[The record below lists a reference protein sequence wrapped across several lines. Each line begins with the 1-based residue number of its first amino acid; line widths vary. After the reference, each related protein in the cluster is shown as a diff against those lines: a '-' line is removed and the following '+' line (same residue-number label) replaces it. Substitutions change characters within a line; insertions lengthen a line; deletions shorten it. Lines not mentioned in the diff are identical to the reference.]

1 MSDTANQ
8 TPHTPLL
15 PTTPPPVMGMYDAVM
30 WRSIRDGAME
40 LQHCAAC
47 DTTLYPPAPVCP
59 HCLSGDLKWRAVSGK
74 GTVLSWVVYH
84 KTYLEAYP
92 APYNVIAVRLDEG
105 AVLIS
110 NLEAP
115 TPEGSWIGRKVS
127 MIYKTMPDGLVLP
140 KFVLREPGASG

>member
-1 MSDTANQ
+1 MSDEPTEVPR
-8 TPHTPLL
+8 TPQ
-15 PTTPPPVMGMYDAVM
+15 PVMGMYDAVM
-30 WRSIRDGAME
+30 WQSISNGALE
-40 LQHCAAC
+40 LQHCACC

-59 HCLSGDLKWRAVSGK
+59 HCLSDGLQWRAVSGR

-84 KTYLEAYP
+84 KTYLDAYP

-115 TPEGSWIGRKVS
+115 LPEESWIGRKVS
-127 MIYKTMPDGLVLP
+127 MIYSTMPDGLVLP
-140 KFVLREPGASG
+140 RFVLSERNPVS